1 MTKTLNFSLSDSN
14 KVKSLYWYVF
24 HLFERNSLNCKLR
37 SLSWIDLIPWNILPL
52 CCNSSEPFQNHKKTF
67 DYKKNYGIL
76 TSLILLYILTM
87 KILS

>member
-37 SLSWIDLIPWNILPL
+37 SLSWIDLISWNILPL
-52 CCNSSEPFQNHKKTF
+52 CCNSSEPFQSHKKTF

>member
-14 KVKSLYWYVF
+14 KVKNLYWYVF